1 MGLVAR
7 LQFPTELETVLVRE
21 ITTAVICLT
30 SWRDSSDGRPLMAA
44 TGIRLIV
51 IIPLRYCT
59 TGPILGLQHSQ
70 LTGTSILAA
79 VGRVGWST
87 YLVNVRSSE
96 VMPAWM
102 K

>member
-30 SWRDSSDGRPLMAA
+30 SWRDSNDGRLLMAA

-51 IIPLRYCT
+51 MLPLRYWTHPGFATLT
-59 TGPILGLQHSQ
+59 THGDFN
-70 LTGTSILAA
+70 TG
-79 VGRVGWST
+79 G
-87 YLVNVRSSE
+87 
-96 VMPAWM
+96 
-102 K
+102 